1 MSLDETTLIH
11 LGNLLGQDGVVFQL
25 QDVSHQ
31 PSQELGKYKC
41 FNPGG
46 YGWHLTGFITV
57 VHLLY
62 Y

>member
-31 PSQELGKYKC
+31 PSQELGKISASILE
-41 FNPGG
+41 GMAG
-46 YGWHLTGFITV
+46 TSQG
-57 VHLLY
+57 LLQ
-62 Y
+62 